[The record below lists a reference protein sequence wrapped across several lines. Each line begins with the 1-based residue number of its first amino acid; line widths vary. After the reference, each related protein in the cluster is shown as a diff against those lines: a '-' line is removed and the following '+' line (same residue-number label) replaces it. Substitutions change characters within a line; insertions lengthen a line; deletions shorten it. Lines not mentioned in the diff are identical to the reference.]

1 MCDWVGAVLE
11 KVTKVFGQEQQAQ
24 IAHKPQKSKKGTGR
38 PTDGLWN
45 IVDILAFGAFVLRS
59 ISLSFR
65 WRYCSFA
72 CNDIFDYLDAFFLSV
87 NQCILTSNSTWKH
100 FGDYSGT
107 CGKCTWLHLLTI
119 D

>member
-1 MCDWVGAVLE
+1 MSSTCPFCTAISPHQLD
-11 KVTKVFGQEQQAQ
+11 
-24 IAHKPQKSKKGTGR
+24 S
-38 PTDGLWN
+38 DGLNSLILWN

-65 WRYCSFA
+65 WRCYSFA
-72 CNDIFDYLDAFFLSV
+72 CDDIFDYLDAFFLSV

-107 CGKCTWLHLLTI
+107 CGECTWLHLLTI
-119 D
+119 A

>member
-1 MCDWVGAVLE
+1 MVNHPFSQLEEVRSGRYGSRVSLNVGGAS
-11 KVTKVFGQEQQAQ
+11 TTEQMLVALQVV
-24 IAHKPQKSKKGTGR
+24 
-38 PTDGLWN
+38 WN
-45 IVDILAFGAFVLRS
+45 IVDILAFGAFVLRF

-65 WRYCSFA
+65 WRCYSFA
-72 CNDIFDYLDAFFLSV
+72 CDDIFDYLDAFFLSV

-107 CGKCTWLHLLTI
+107 CGECTWLHLLTI

>member
-1 MCDWVGAVLE
+1 MSGNSISSSAFLRGDGGLGWNR
-11 KVTKVFGQEQQAQ
+11 
-24 IAHKPQKSKKGTGR
+24 IPTG
-38 PTDGLWN
+38 GLWN

-65 WRYCSFA
+65 WRCYSFA
-72 CNDIFDYLDAFFLSV
+72 CDDIFDYLDAFFLSV

-107 CGKCTWLHLLTI
+107 CGECTWLHLLTI